1 MSVDEGVSKK
11 WILGNYPVAKH
22 IEALQAGAEGPADTI
37 DRNIAIV
44 MNEWSGHFWK
54 TNLTP
59 ATLPPVPPLRPC
71 TARFTSDRHLCKLA
85 QAGID
90 IHVLPTLCVIWS
102 QSMK

>member
-1 MSVDEGVSKK
+1 MDIG
-11 WILGNYPVAKH
+11 YPVAKH
-22 IEALQAGAEGPADTI
+22 IEALHAGAEGPADTR
-37 DRNIAIV
+37 DWNIATV
-44 MNEWSGHFWK
+44 MNEWSGNLRR
-54 TNLTP
+54 TNVTP

-102 QSMK
+102 YSL